1 MAINQQLVQLNTS
14 TQTLVSIPMANAIPY
29 ETKVSLSIQNLD
41 LSIAV
46 YLGGD
51 GVNSENF
58 GFKLFAGQT
67 FTVDLLPGDNLYA
80 VSDSGNPY
88 VAAFAAEV

>member
-1 MAINQQLVQLNTS
+1 MAISNQLVQLNAS
-14 TQTLVSIPMANAIPY
+14 TKTLVSIPRANQAPY

-41 LSIAV
+41 RSIAV
-46 YLGGD
+46 YLGTD

-58 GFKLFAGQT
+58 GFKLLAGQT

-80 VSDSGNPY
+80 IADSLNPL
-88 VAAFAAEV
+88 VAVFAAEA